1 MLFLIIRANKAQ
13 NKIQCNTA
21 TQLFTDM
28 EGCKC
33 YIYNNGHKQS
43 QQIKMIGC
51 QCYLQLLCFCNLYF
65 LNISTQNELSNTYLK
80 KIQNTEICL
89 TECMPILLIVN
100 YQSSHRLAGKKSQ
113 LIELQAQEELDFR
126 SPGSTTAGC
135 SGMLL

>member
-13 NKIQCNTA
+13 NKIECNTA

-51 QCYLQLLCFCNLYF
+51 QCYLQLLFFCNLYF

-80 KIQNTEICL
+80 EKSKHRNL
-89 TECMPILLIVN
+89 FDRMYAYIVN
-100 YQSSHRLAGKKSQ
+100 SKLSK
-113 LIELQAQEELDFR
+113 
-126 SPGSTTAGC
+126 
-135 SGMLL
+135 